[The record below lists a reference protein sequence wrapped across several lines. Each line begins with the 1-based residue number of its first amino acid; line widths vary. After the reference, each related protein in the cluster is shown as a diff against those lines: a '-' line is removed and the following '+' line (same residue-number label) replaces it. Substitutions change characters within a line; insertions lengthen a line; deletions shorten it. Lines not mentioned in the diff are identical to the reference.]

1 MLFSIVQSA
10 AICGIKAEII
20 HVEADVGDGLP
31 MFLMV
36 GYLSSQVKEAQE
48 RVKTAMKNSGF
59 RLQPRKVTVNLSPAD
74 LRKDGSGYDLPIAA
88 AVLAAYGYIPQEA
101 LRDILLAGELSLNGE
116 IRPIRGILPMV
127 RRAAREGLKSCI
139 IPKANEREG
148 AVIEGI
154 RVIGVSSLREVID
167 YLNGAEDIVPA
178 VFDMKAVLQD
188 GRADSAQDFKNIN
201 GQEAVKRA
209 SEVAAAGMHNLL
221 LIGPPG
227 SGKSMAAKCIPGI
240 LPGLSL
246 EESLEIS
253 EIYSVAGMLREDE
266 PFIKSR
272 PFRAP
277 HHTISPQALAGG
289 GKIPRP
295 GEVSLAHRGVLF
307 LDELPEFRR
316 EAVEILRQPMEEHQV
331 CVSRMSGSFVYPA
344 NTMLVAAM
352 NPCRCGY
359 YPDARCTC
367 TEAEVHHYLGKLSQP
382 LLDRV
387 DISIEAPEIG
397 YEQLVSGREN
407 ESSEGIRER
416 VVRAHE
422 MQRRR
427 YAGTGIHFNA
437 DLSVEDIH
445 KYCPLGK
452 AENKMLETAFKKL
465 KLSARAYHRIIKVS
479 RTIAD
484 LEGSPGIR
492 CSHIAE
498 AVCYRA
504 VERKFWG

>member
-1 MLFSIVQSA
+1 MFSIVQSA

-20 HVEADVGDGLP
+20 HVEADAGDGLP

-48 RVKTAMKNSGF
+48 RVKTAMKNSGL
-59 RLQPRKVTVNLSPAD
+59 RLQPKKVTVNLSPAD
-74 LRKDGSGYDLPIAA
+74 LRKDGSGYDLPIAV

-101 LRDILLAGELSLNGE
+101 LRDVLIAGELSLNGE

-127 RRAAREGLKSCI
+127 RRAAREGFKSCI
-139 IPKANEREG
+139 IPKANEKEG

-154 RVIGVSSLREVID
+154 RVIGASSLRKVLD

-178 VFDMKAVLQD
+178 VFDIKAVLQGRKAD
-188 GRADSAQDFKNIN
+188 GREDFKNIS

-209 SEVAAAGMHNLL
+209 AEVAAAGMHNLL

-253 EIYSVAGMLREDE
+253 EIYSVAGMLGEDE
-266 PFIKSR
+266 PLIKSR

-316 EAVEILRQPMEEHQV
+316 ESVEILRQPMEEHQV
-331 CVSRMSGSFVYPA
+331 CISRMSGSFVYPA

-359 YPDARCTC
+359 YPDGRCTC

-382 LLDRV
+382 LLDRI

-397 YEQLVSGREN
+397 YEQLVSGRGN
-407 ESSEGIRER
+407 ESSESIRER

-422 MQRRR
+422 VQRRR

-437 DLSVEDIH
+437 DLSVEDIQ

-452 AENKMLETAFKKL
+452 EENKMLEAAFKKL

-484 LEGSPGIR
+484 LEGSAGIR

-504 VERKFWG
+504 VEQKFWV

>member
-1 MLFSIVQSA
+1 MFSIVQSA

-20 HVEADVGDGLP
+20 YVEADAGDGLP

-48 RVKTAMKNSGF
+48 RVKTAMKNSGL

-74 LRKDGSGYDLPIAA
+74 LRKDGSGYDLPIAV

-101 LRDILLAGELSLNGE
+101 LQDVLFAGELSLNGE

-167 YLNGAEDIVPA
+167 YLNGVEDIIPA
-178 VFDMKAVLQD
+178 VFDMKAVLQNSK
-188 GRADSAQDFKNIN
+188 ADNGEDFKNIN

-209 SEVAAAGMHNLL
+209 AEVAVAGMHNLL

-227 SGKSMAAKCIPGI
+227 AGKAMTAKCIPGI

-246 EESLEIS
+246 EESLGIS
-253 EIYSVAGMLREDE
+253 EIYSVAGMLGENE
-266 PFIKSR
+266 PLIKKR

-331 CVSRMSGSFVYPA
+331 CISRMSGSFVYPA

-352 NPCRCGY
+352 NPYVFY
-359 YPDARCTC
+359 YVNRQ
-367 TEAEVHHYLGKLSQP
+367 KLSKLPVNFYIPGRQQHNP
-382 LLDRV
+382 IYKRV
-387 DISIEAPEIG
+387 YKKALFFQRSGGKYSLSIS
-397 YEQLVSGREN
+397 
-407 ESSEGIRER
+407 
-416 VVRAHE
+416 
-422 MQRRR
+422 
-427 YAGTGIHFNA
+427 
-437 DLSVEDIH
+437 
-445 KYCPLGK
+445 
-452 AENKMLETAFKKL
+452 
-465 KLSARAYHRIIKVS
+465 
-479 RTIAD
+479 
-484 LEGSPGIR
+484 
-492 CSHIAE
+492 
-498 AVCYRA
+498 
-504 VERKFWG
+504 

>member
-20 HVEADVGDGLP
+20 YVEADAGDGLP

-48 RVKTAMKNSGF
+48 RVKTAMKNSGL

-74 LRKDGSGYDLPIAA
+74 LRKDGSGYDLPIAV

-101 LRDILLAGELSLNGE
+101 LQDVLFAGELSLNGE

-167 YLNGAEDIVPA
+167 YLNGVEDIIPA
-178 VFDMKAVLQD
+178 VFDMKAVLQNSK
-188 GRADSAQDFKNIN
+188 ADNGEDFKNIN

-209 SEVAAAGMHNLL
+209 AEVAVAGMHNLL

-227 SGKSMAAKCIPGI
+227 AGKSMTAKCIPGI

-246 EESLEIS
+246 EESLGIS
-253 EIYSVAGMLREDE
+253 EIYSVAGMLGENE
-266 PFIKSR
+266 PLIKKR

-331 CVSRMSGSFVYPA
+331 CISRMSGSFVYPA
-344 NTMLVAAM
+344 NTMLVAAT
-352 NPCRCGY
+352 NPYVFY
-359 YPDARCTC
+359 YVNRQ
-367 TEAEVHHYLGKLSQP
+367 KLSKLPVNFYIPGRQQHNP
-382 LLDRV
+382 IYKRV
-387 DISIEAPEIG
+387 YKKALFFQRSGGKYSLSIS
-397 YEQLVSGREN
+397 
-407 ESSEGIRER
+407 
-416 VVRAHE
+416 
-422 MQRRR
+422 
-427 YAGTGIHFNA
+427 
-437 DLSVEDIH
+437 
-445 KYCPLGK
+445 
-452 AENKMLETAFKKL
+452 
-465 KLSARAYHRIIKVS
+465 
-479 RTIAD
+479 
-484 LEGSPGIR
+484 
-492 CSHIAE
+492 
-498 AVCYRA
+498 
-504 VERKFWG
+504 

>member
-1 MLFSIVQSA
+1 MFSIVQSA

-20 HVEADVGDGLP
+20 YVEADAGDGLP

-48 RVKTAMKNSGF
+48 RVKTAMKNSGL

-74 LRKDGSGYDLPIAA
+74 LRKDGSGYDLPIAV

-101 LRDILLAGELSLNGE
+101 LQDVLFAGELSLNGE

-167 YLNGAEDIVPA
+167 YLNGVEDIIPA
-178 VFDMKAVLQD
+178 VFDMKAVLQNSK
-188 GRADSAQDFKNIN
+188 ADNGEDFKNIN

-209 SEVAAAGMHNLL
+209 AEVAVAGMHNLL

-227 SGKSMAAKCIPGI
+227 AGKSMTAKCIPGI

-246 EESLEIS
+246 EESLGIS
-253 EIYSVAGMLREDE
+253 EIYSVAGMLGENE
-266 PFIKSR
+266 PLIKKR

-331 CVSRMSGSFVYPA
+331 CISRMSGSFVYPA

-359 YPDARCTC
+359 YPDGRCTC
-367 TEAEVHHYLGKLSQP
+367 TEAEVHHYLGKVSQP
-382 LLDRV
+382 ILDRI

-407 ESSEGIRER
+407 ESSESIRER

-422 MQRRR
+422 VQKRR

-437 DLSVEDIH
+437 DLSVEDIR

-452 AENKMLETAFKKL
+452 EENQMLESAFKKL
-465 KLSARAYHRIIKVS
+465 RLSARAYHRIIKVS

-484 LEGSPGIR
+484 SEGSAGIR

-498 AVCYRA
+498 AICYRA
-504 VERKFWG
+504 AERKFWI